1 MVTVIAIVIFMVA
14 LDLEILHHPR
24 QPGQPVSG
32 HPAIGQHM
40 LDGGS
45 IDSDGYLWLHAIPLV
60 KLAPA
65 YSGALYYRAPPCPGQ
80 ALNLRHS
87 YLPIYLPTPPGNDK
101 WVDRSTES
109 DGDFATGDGEIVI

>member
-1 MVTVIAIVIFMVA
+1 MVTVVLVVFLVA
-14 LDLEILHHPR
+14 LTLENFHYSR